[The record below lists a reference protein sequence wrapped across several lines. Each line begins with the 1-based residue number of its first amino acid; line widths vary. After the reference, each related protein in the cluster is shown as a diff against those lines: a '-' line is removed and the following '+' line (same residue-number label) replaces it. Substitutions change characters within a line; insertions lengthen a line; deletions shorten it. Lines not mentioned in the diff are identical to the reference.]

1 MLALPIGKV
10 NILLRSCMPPI
21 DSPKLMSELA
31 PSGFVARISFGY
43 FAMALSHGVMLSFF
57 PQWLAAQGYSAAIVG
72 TILSAQLA
80 VRTLTVPVISSLADN
95 AKERAYVGMA
105 LAAISL
111 MLSFGYLVPQNF
123 WLTLLVSLLIV
134 PSWGG
139 LSPLLDSFALSGQRR
154 FKSDYAR
161 MRVWAS
167 IAFLSAGTVTG
178 YATGAFGI
186 GIVPWLA
193 TGCFAIMLGSQFL
206 LPKLGPVRN
215 KQGKLDFGFG
225 GANSSLKRY
234 LPVALASGLIIG
246 SHGYF
251 YAFASIH
258 YASIGHSQ
266 GNIGLLWAFSVV
278 CEVVL
283 FFYSKR
289 FIQRFAPETLMLIG
303 GAGALLRWL
312 VMPFAQYF
320 TPSRLVADFA
330 LQALHALSFA
340 LTYLAT
346 QRAIS
351 DNFKDS
357 ETGKA
362 LGLTFFMSGLVFSVT
377 TLISGPLYQHFA
389 IKGIFA
395 MGGFVAIGLLIL
407 SGTLLRK
414 NRLRL

>member
-1 MLALPIGKV
+1 MPIGKV
-10 NILLRSCMPPI
+10 SNLLRSRMPDT
-21 DSPKLMSELA
+21 DSPNLSHEPRPHL
-31 PSGFVARISFGY
+31 FVARISFGY

-57 PQWLAAQGYSAAIVG
+57 PQWLAAQGYSAAMVG

-80 VRTLTVPVISSLADN
+80 VRTLTVPVISSMADN
-95 AKERAYVGMA
+95 ANERVYVGLA
-105 LAAISL
+105 LAIVCFVLSL
-111 MLSFGYLVPQNF
+111 GYLVPQTF

-134 PSWGG
+134 PSWGALG
-139 LSPLLDSFALSGQRR
+139 PLLDSFALSGQRR
-154 FKSDYAR
+154 YKIDYAR

-167 IAFLSAGTVTG
+167 ISFLTAGIIAG

-186 GIVPWLA
+186 EIVPWLA
-193 TGCFAIMLGSQFL
+193 TGCFIIMLGSQFL

-215 KQGKLDFGFG
+215 KQGKMDFGFG
-225 GANSSLKRY
+225 GASGALKRY
-234 LPVALASGLIIG
+234 APMALASGLIIG

-266 GNIGLLWAFSVV
+266 SEIGWLWAFSVI

-289 FIQRFAPETLMLIG
+289 FIQNFAPETLMIIG

-312 VMPFAQYF
+312 AMPYAQYF
-320 TPSRLVADFA
+320 GPSPLLADFA

-351 DNFKDS
+351 ENFKDS

-362 LGLTFFMSGLVFSVT
+362 LGLTFFMSGIVFSVT

-389 IKGIFA
+389 INGIFA
-395 MGGFVAIGLLIL
+395 MGGFVMIGLLIL
-407 SGTLLRK
+407 VGTLLRAK
-414 NRLRL
+414 PLAL

>member
-1 MLALPIGKV
+1 MAK
-10 NILLRSCMPPI
+10 I
-21 DSPKLMSELA
+21 DSQNRPIEIA
-31 PSGFVARISFGY
+31 PHRFVERVSFGY

-57 PQWLAAQGYSAAIVG
+57 PQWLAAQGYSAALVG
-72 TILSAQLA
+72 AILSAQLA

-95 AKERAYVGMA
+95 SKERVTVGLA
-105 LAAISL
+105 LAVVTLA
-111 MLSFGYLVPQNF
+111 LSFGYWVPQTF
-123 WLTLLVSLLIV
+123 WLTMLVSLLIV

-154 FKSDYAR
+154 FKVDYAR

-167 IAFLSAGTVTG
+167 IAFLSAGVVTG

-193 TGCFAIMLGSQFL
+193 TGCFAVMLGSQFL

-225 GANSSLKRY
+225 GASGALKRNA
-234 LPVALASGLIIG
+234 PMALASGLIIG

-266 GNIGLLWAFSVV
+266 GEIGLLWAFSVV

-283 FFYSKR
+283 FWFSKGFVTR
-289 FIQRFAPETLMLIG
+289 FKPETLMMIG
-303 GAGALLRWL
+303 GAGAIIRWL
-312 VMPFAQYF
+312 AMPYAQNF
-320 TPSRLVADFA
+320 GPSPLLADFG

-346 QRAIS
+346 QRAIAE
-351 DNFKDS
+351 NFADS

-362 LGLTFFMSGLVFSVT
+362 LGLTFFMSGMVFSVT
-377 TLISGPLYQHFA
+377 TLISGPLFQHFA

-395 MGGFVAIGLLIL
+395 MAGFALIGLLIL
-407 SGTLLRK
+407 RVSSLRVTP
-414 NRLRL
+414 LRP